1 MEIDRVTGQ
10 CTAARLARLLAGATA
25 ELTVILASDR
35 SDFIKP
41 YIFIMKSY
49 SKGTRKNK
57 KV

>member
-1 MEIDRVTGQ
+1 
-10 CTAARLARLLAGATA
+10 LLGGATA

>member
-10 CTAARLARLLAGATA
+10 CRAALLGGATA